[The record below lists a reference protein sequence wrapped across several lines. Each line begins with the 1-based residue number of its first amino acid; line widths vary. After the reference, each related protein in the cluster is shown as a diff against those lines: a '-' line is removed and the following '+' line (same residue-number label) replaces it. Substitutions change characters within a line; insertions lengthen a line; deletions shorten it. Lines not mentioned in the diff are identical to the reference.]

1 MGVFGKV
8 GFGMK
13 GGICYLWEVGFGKV
27 GFSMKGGIWYGV
39 GAGGFG

>member
-1 MGVFGKV
+1 MKRGIWYEVGVG
-8 GFGMK
+8 
-13 GGICYLWEVGFGKV
+13 GFGKV